1 MSEHGTRSAGS
12 SAEIAPDPPANA
24 IRSTLGQAT
33 TACEAVLHMHGQLR
47 LPPASRTLH
56 HVVGDAGCEIPGQLT
71 IDMGV
76 DVLAVAE
83 VLEVQHGEETR

>member
-1 MSEHGTRSAGS
+1 
-12 SAEIAPDPPANA
+12 
-24 IRSTLGQAT
+24 
-33 TACEAVLHMHGQLR
+33 MHGQLR